1 MKYLMEDN
9 GDDYHNYDTKELL
22 LEGTAA
28 TAAAAHDE
36 TSAESTE
43 IDVNEEED
51 LLEEEEEEEVLKELD
66 LDTHLQRVLVCEG
79 GHPGIG
85 NANTAGTNARR
96 RKSMVD

>member
-36 TSAESTE
+36 TSAELTE

-51 LLEEEEEEEVLKELD
+51 LEEEEVLKELD
-66 LDTHLQRVLVCEG
+66 LDRHLQRVLVCEG